1 MVATVLLGKRPERPK
16 DPILTNELWV
26 LTQRC
31 LDQDPQRRPE
41 ITEVVCDLQEALISR
56 QDRTNVADVARVDDT
71 SSGSTKQR
79 EPPRRTPSF
88 IVPFEVKTDRIERIT
103 LLDTSSPILAAP
115 HAKKG
120 LS

>member
-1 MVATVLLGKRPERPK
+1 MVATVLLGKRPERPE

-71 SSGSTKQR
+71 SSGNTKQR

-115 HAKKG
+115 HAKKV